1 MKKISFI
8 LLMVLLLSV
17 WLGCASVG
25 KDFNS
30 EKVKD
35 IKNNITT
42 QLNIIDWFGLPFKE
56 GNENGYTMWTY
67 QFDKWNL
74 GGVESKGL
82 VILFDDKNKVKA
94 YRYDDSNYK
103 LLCVGRG
110 FLCILIGQKNKKCE
124 KFLSSST
131 ISMGLW

>member
-1 MKKISFI
+1 MKKNPFF

-42 QLNIIDWFGLPFKE
+42 QLDIIDWFGLPFKE
-56 GNENGYTMWTY
+56 GNENGYTMWIY
-67 QFDKWNL
+67 QIDKWKL
-74 GGVESKGL
+74 GEVESKGL

-94 YRYDDSNYK
+94 YRYDDSNY
-103 LLCVGRG
+103 
-110 FLCILIGQKNKKCE
+110 
-124 KFLSSST
+124 
-131 ISMGLW
+131 

>member
-1 MKKISFI
+1 MKKIPFF
-8 LLMVLLLSV
+8 LLMVLLLSA

-25 KDFNS
+25 KDFDS

-42 QLNIIDWFGLPFKE
+42 QLNIIDWFGVPFKE

-67 QFDKWNL
+67 QIDKWNL
-74 GGVESKGL
+74 GKVESKGL

-94 YRYDDSNYK
+94 YRYDDSNY
-103 LLCVGRG
+103 
-110 FLCILIGQKNKKCE
+110 
-124 KFLSSST
+124 
-131 ISMGLW
+131 